1 MMEGPMDG
9 ASLYDDDILAWSE
22 VQAAALRSLAGRHD
36 LPNQLDLAN
45 VVEEIEDVGKSE
57 LRTVES
63 LIRNI
68 MTHVA
73 ILWTD
78 PGAPAINGWRGEI
91 ATWHVEV
98 LRRISPSMRPKLDL
112 ALVWRDAL
120 RVACAKLADWDKAKA
135 EPARAALVGSTCPF
149 DLAALT
155 SEELDLADAIGRVQ
169 ASAMPDKSP

>member
-1 MMEGPMDG
+1 MDG

-68 MTHVA
+68 LTHL
-73 ILWTD
+73 IMLWGD
-78 PGAPAINGWRGEI
+78 PGAPPTNGWRGEI
-91 ATWHVEV
+91 AAWHEDM
-98 LRRISPSMRPKLDL
+98 LRRISPSMRQKLDL
-112 ALVWRDAL
+112 NLIWRSAA
-120 RVACAKLADWDKAKA
+120 RVPCAKLADRDKAKA
-135 EPARAALVGSTCPF
+135 EAARAALAGSICPF

>member
-1 MMEGPMDG
+1 MEF
-9 ASLYDDDILAWSE
+9 
-22 VQAAALRSLAGRHD
+22 
-36 LPNQLDLAN
+36 
-45 VVEEIEDVGKSE
+45 
-57 LRTVES
+57 
-63 LIRNI
+63 
-68 MTHVA
+68 
-73 ILWTD
+73 
-78 PGAPAINGWRGEI
+78 
-91 ATWHVEV
+91 
-98 LRRISPSMRPKLDL
+98 SPSMWPKLDL